1 MCFKS
6 NLIHSSFPRFY
17 RSLFNGPTLLGIDLN
32 SIESRLILWPCRP
45 IRLDLQFDWMIR
57 NGKESTWSSC
67 SLLLAFL
74 TMAVTSASER
84 LSVATFLKFS
94 APSAKLHTKF
104 PSSMPQW
111 TFPLRFTALFSWFP
125 PRNERVFS
133 TRISFFNVAT
143 PQMAAYTGTAI
154 SLFLT
159 LKNGLEN
166 IENERSTSSSMSH

>member
-1 MCFKS
+1 MNIPS
-6 NLIHSSFPRFY
+6 SIHSIIF
-17 RSLFNGPTLLGIDLN
+17 
-32 SIESRLILWPCRP
+32 
-45 IRLDLQFDWMIR
+45 MI
-57 NGKESTWSSC
+57 
-67 SLLLAFL
+67 
-74 TMAVTSASER
+74 
-84 LSVATFLKFS
+84 
-94 APSAKLHTKF
+94 
-104 PSSMPQW
+104 
-111 TFPLRFTALFSWFP
+111 P

>member
-1 MCFKS
+1 MQFVVGLFDHGRDVGQWALVGGHFLEVLGALCKVAHKIS
-6 NLIHSSFPRFY
+6 IKYTAMNIPSSIHSIIF
-17 RSLFNGPTLLGIDLN
+17 
-32 SIESRLILWPCRP
+32 
-45 IRLDLQFDWMIR
+45 MI
-57 NGKESTWSSC
+57 
-67 SLLLAFL
+67 
-74 TMAVTSASER
+74 
-84 LSVATFLKFS
+84 
-94 APSAKLHTKF
+94 
-104 PSSMPQW
+104 
-111 TFPLRFTALFSWFP
+111 P